1 MKGTRTM
8 QELENSAAE
17 AEDSGFTIGAENPF
31 AEYMTP
37 DDAEVMYF
45 RVHTMGQLEVLI
57 RYYGWTQTEAAARLG
72 VPQPRI
78 SDLLHGRREN
88 FSVELLMRMAAR
100 AGIAVRLRLPEGMPD
115 SLPDGWPQPSVPV
128 RRQTAKKPAA
138 RGAQARSAV
147 RARRAAV
154 AA

>member
-1 MKGTRTM
+1 M
-8 QELENSAAE
+8 QEWRNGAAD

-31 AEYMTP
+31 ADYMAP

-57 RYYGWTQTEAAARLG
+57 RYHGWTQSEAAARFG

-88 FSVELLMRMAAR
+88 FSVEMLMRMAAR

-115 SLPDGWPQPSVPV
+115 SLPDGWPQPAVPV
-128 RRQTAKKPAA
+128 RRRAATQKAPA
-138 RGAQARSAV
+138 RR
-147 RARRAAV
+147 RARAA
-154 AA
+154 APA

>member
-1 MKGTRTM
+1 MEDWKNG
-8 QELENSAAE
+8 AAE
-17 AEDSGFTIGAENPF
+17 AEDEGFTIGAENPF
-31 AEYMTP
+31 AEYMAP

-57 RYYGWTQTEAAARLG
+57 RYHGWTQMEAAARLG

-115 SLPDGWPQPSVPV
+115 SLPDGWPQPAVPV
-128 RRQTAKKPAA
+128 RRPAAKKPAA
-138 RGAQARSAV
+138 RRAPARKAAPR
-147 RARRAAV
+147 RARAAV